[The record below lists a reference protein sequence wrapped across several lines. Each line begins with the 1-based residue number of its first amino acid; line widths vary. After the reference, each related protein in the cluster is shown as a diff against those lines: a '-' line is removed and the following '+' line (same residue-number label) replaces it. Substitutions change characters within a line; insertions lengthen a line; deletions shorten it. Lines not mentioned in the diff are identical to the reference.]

1 MADKIKFI
9 IPGKPEY
16 LTMVRLA
23 LGSIADTAGFD
34 LEEIE
39 DIKTSVQEACK
50 AICCHGKDGVAGEY
64 TLECTLGEEALE
76 ISITDTGKQDF
87 NKSLVTMKCMDC
99 PNEGDIGVFIIRT
112 LMTSV
117 ELIENPEGKKT
128 IRIVKKKK

>member
-39 DIKTSVQEACK
+39 
-50 AICCHGKDGVAGEY
+50 GY
-64 TLECTLGEEALE
+64 
-76 ISITDTGKQDF
+76 QDF
-87 NKSLVTMKCMDC
+87 GAGGLQGNLLPRQGRRS
-99 PNEGDIGVFIIRT
+99 R
-112 LMTSV
+112 
-117 ELIENPEGKKT
+117 
-128 IRIVKKKK
+128 

>member
-50 AICCHGKDGVAGEY
+50 AHWNVHWARKRLKFRSPIPANK
-64 TLECTLGEEALE
+64 TSTRAL
-76 ISITDTGKQDF
+76 S
-87 NKSLVTMKCMDC
+87 
-99 PNEGDIGVFIIRT
+99 P
-112 LMTSV
+112 
-117 ELIENPEGKKT
+117 
-128 IRIVKKKK
+128 

>member
-39 DIKTSVQEACK
+39 DIKTSVQ
-50 AICCHGKDGVAGEY
+50 
-64 TLECTLGEEALE
+64 
-76 ISITDTGKQDF
+76 
-87 NKSLVTMKCMDC
+87 
-99 PNEGDIGVFIIRT
+99 
-112 LMTSV
+112 
-117 ELIENPEGKKT
+117 
-128 IRIVKKKK
+128 

>member
-39 DIKTSVQEACK
+39 DIKTSVQELPGYR
-50 AICCHGKDGVAGEY
+50 IP
-64 TLECTLGEEALE
+64 ECR
-76 ISITDTGKQDF
+76 TGDL
-87 NKSLVTMKCMDC
+87 S
-99 PNEGDIGVFIIRT
+99 
-112 LMTSV
+112 
-117 ELIENPEGKKT
+117 
-128 IRIVKKKK
+128 

>member
-9 IPGKPEY
+9 SPGKPEY

-39 DIKTSVQEACK
+39 DIKTSVQEACN
-50 AICCHGKDGVAGEY
+50 AINCHGKDGVAGEY

-128 IRIVKKKK
+128 IRMVKKKK

>member
-39 DIKTSVQEACK
+39 DIKTSVQEACDLLPRQ
-50 AICCHGKDGVAGEY
+50 GRR
-64 TLECTLGEEALE
+64 
-76 ISITDTGKQDF
+76 S
-87 NKSLVTMKCMDC
+87 
-99 PNEGDIGVFIIRT
+99 R
-112 LMTSV
+112 
-117 ELIENPEGKKT
+117 
-128 IRIVKKKK
+128 

>member
-39 DIKTSVQEACK
+39 AIKTSVQEACK

-87 NKSLVTMKCMDC
+87 NM
-99 PNEGDIGVFIIRT
+99 
-112 LMTSV
+112 
-117 ELIENPEGKKT
+117 
-128 IRIVKKKK
+128 

>member
-39 DIKTSVQEACK
+39 DIKTSVQEACNVHWARK
-50 AICCHGKDGVAGEY
+50 RLKFRSPIPANK
-64 TLECTLGEEALE
+64 TSTRAL
-76 ISITDTGKQDF
+76 S
-87 NKSLVTMKCMDC
+87 
-99 PNEGDIGVFIIRT
+99 P
-112 LMTSV
+112 
-117 ELIENPEGKKT
+117 
-128 IRIVKKKK
+128 